1 MPNSEKNYPVSGK
14 TISHGWYDKNIVQL
28 YGKTFGEKKYK
39 RKHDFDAMLSHIF
52 PWQSWPQGRDVDNQ
66 SDSTYLSK
74 IPHSLKKKLDGI
86 LFSHDGAHPHPKE
99 ALLLFLTQA

>member
-1 MPNSEKNYPVSGK
+1 MFCLTLRKITLYQERQFLMAGMIRISYSYTVKHLEK
-14 TISHGWYDKNIVQL
+14 
-28 YGKTFGEKKYK
+28 KKYK
-39 RKHDFDAMLSHIF
+39 RKYDFDAMLSHIF

-86 LFSHDGAHPHPKE
+86 LFSHDGAHPHPNE
-99 ALLLFLTQA
+99 ALL